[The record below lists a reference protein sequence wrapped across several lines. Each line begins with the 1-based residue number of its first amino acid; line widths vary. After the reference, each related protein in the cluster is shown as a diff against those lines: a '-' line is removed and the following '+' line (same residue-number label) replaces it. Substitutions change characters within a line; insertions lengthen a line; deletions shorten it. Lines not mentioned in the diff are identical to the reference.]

1 MPVCEAV
8 SKCNSRVSRQA
19 TKNVTRGHMR
29 SPWHSAV
36 GAASLNISVDF
47 RVVLTVAPMCDR

>member
-29 SPWHSAV
+29 SPWHAAV
-36 GAASLNISVDF
+36 VAASVNISVDF
-47 RVVLTVAPMCDR
+47 RVVLNGRPRV